1 MTSISAALAIS
12 HSPTLSFARTSPI
25 STSPFKR
32 TLGCPLKCWAGP
44 SPEVDTEDSKKTSLW
59 GISTSTWCAGLGTLG
74 FLETGYLTYSKL
86 TDSEAFCPVGGGSC
100 SDVLNSDYSFVFGVP
115 LPLVGMLAYG
125 LVTLLSLQQT
135 RKHLLN
141 GLGEAD
147 ARLILLGTTT
157 SMATASAYFVY
168 LLSTTFAGTSCS
180 YCLISAVL
188 SFILFFIT
196 VKDFGLEEIQKVVGL
211 QLVIAGIVVSA
222 LTNSYTTATQQFSG
236 SNDITLEPYEIKITS
251 KSTPFAIS
259 LAKYLRSIGAK
270 MYGAFWCS
278 HCNEQKQ
285 MFGREAAKILDYVE
299 CFPDGAGKGRKMAKE
314 CSAVGIEGFPTWVI
328 KDKVLSGEQELPA
341 LAEASGFILA
351 DFYPS

>member
-1 MTSISAALAIS
+1 MASISAALAIS
-12 HSPTLSFARTSPI
+12 RPPTLSFARPSPTS
-25 STSPFKR
+25 TQPFRR
-32 TLGCPLKCWAGP
+32 TLGFPLKCWAGP
-44 SPEVDTEDSKKTSLW
+44 SPEVDTETSKKTSLW

-74 FLETGYLTYSKL
+74 FLETGYLTYLKL

-100 SDVLNSDYSFVFGVP
+100 SNVLNSDYSIVFGVP

-135 RKHLLN
+135 GKHLLN
-141 GLGEAD
+141 GLGETD
-147 ARLILLGTTT
+147 VRLILLGMTT
-157 SMATASAYFVY
+157 SMATASAYFLY

-180 YCLISAVL
+180 YCLISAIL

-196 VKDFGLEEIQKVVGL
+196 IKDFGLEEIQKVVGV
-211 QLVIAGIVVSA
+211 QLVIAGIVVTA

-236 SNDITLEPYEIKITS
+236 SNDITLEPYETKITT

-259 LAKYLRSIGAK
+259 LAKHLRSIGAK

-341 LAEASGFILA
+341 LAEASGFILE
-351 DFYPS
+351 DFHPS